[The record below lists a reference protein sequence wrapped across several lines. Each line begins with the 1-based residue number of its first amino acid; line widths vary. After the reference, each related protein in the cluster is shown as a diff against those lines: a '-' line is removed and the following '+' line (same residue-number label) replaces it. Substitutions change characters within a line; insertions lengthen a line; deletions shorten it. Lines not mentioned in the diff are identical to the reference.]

1 MLPAWLL
8 VGAVVWSAPLAAQET
23 EVPSPAPTVASP
35 GQGGTQRATRPDPVR
50 PEAQPGKGIRTLDE
64 ITIEGE
70 VAVPQVLFITAR
82 DRTRYE
88 DRLYRR
94 YLPGRLE
101 LARRVPLPE
110 HIRIHFRTPWE
121 ETR

>member
-1 MLPAWLL
+1 
-8 VGAVVWSAPLAAQET
+8 V
-23 EVPSPAPTVASP
+23 
-35 GQGGTQRATRPDPVR
+35 QRATRPDPVR
-50 PEAQPGKGIRTLDE
+50 REAQPGKGIRTLDE

-101 LARRVPLPE
+101 LAGRVPLSE
-110 HIRIHFRTPWE
+110 QIRIHFRTPWE